1 LNRHKNEFQTIF
13 IGGAPR
19 TGTTVLQAVICT
31 SPMVNEYIAE
41 CSYFSAFLKPYF
53 QGLNSFD
60 LHTKHYFGS
69 KDALRDFHS
78 SVLECVLEKFWE
90 ITGAPRIL
98 ALKDPMLTIHFHHLA
113 ELLPEARFVVT
124 IRDPRDAVLSL
135 YEVYR
140 RLNADADPIQ
150 QLKEACTQY
159 TSTYRALLDNL
170 AMFGDRLLFINY
182 NALVQGN
189 ELEKLSSFGIEGT
202 CVEDIWKNSLTNVEE
217 YSNGVWWSPLYG
229 GALSDASVGRSSKGL
244 DSEMLSIICEMCAG
258 VSDALGIPISQN
270 LASASFSMPPLQ
282 QHIKNFSV

>member
-1 LNRHKNEFQTIF
+1 
-13 IGGAPR
+13 
-19 TGTTVLQAVICT
+19 
-31 SPMVNEYIAE
+31 
-41 CSYFSAFLKPYF
+41 
-53 QGLNSFD
+53 
-60 LHTKHYFGS
+60 
-69 KDALRDFHS
+69 
-78 SVLECVLEKFWE
+78 
-90 ITGAPRIL
+90 
-98 ALKDPMLTIHFHHLA
+98 
-113 ELLPEARFVVT
+113 
-124 IRDPRDAVLSL
+124 
-135 YEVYR
+135 
-140 RLNADADPIQ
+140 
-150 QLKEACTQY
+150 
-159 TSTYRALLDNL
+159 
-170 AMFGDRLLFINY
+170 MFGDRLLFINY